1 MFLVQLNNNF
11 YLLPTEQFLVH
22 VRGFL
27 YCQSQF
33 SHQYLVEL
41 QGGSDSKQVPIDKV
55 TRYQPTKTEICVNI
69 AK

>member
-1 MFLVQLNNNF
+1 M
-11 YLLPTEQFLVH
+11 H

-27 YCQSQF
+27 YCQSQL